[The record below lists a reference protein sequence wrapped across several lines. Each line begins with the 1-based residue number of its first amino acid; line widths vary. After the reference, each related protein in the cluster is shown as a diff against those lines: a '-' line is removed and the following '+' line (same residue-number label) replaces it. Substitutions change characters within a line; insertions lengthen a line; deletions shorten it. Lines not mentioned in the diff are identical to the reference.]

1 MESLAVAY
9 VLKCKQE
16 KLSNLSSGMVLEEEN
31 LKNEISSLQKLY
43 QEVCENY

>member
-16 KLSNLSSGMVLEEEN
+16 KMSELSSGNAYEEEN
-31 LKNEISSLQKLY
+31 LRKEISNLQELY
-43 QEVCENY
+43 KEVCENY